1 MALGDFADYLRF
13 AEKGVQ
19 GFGSGKCWA
28 CIRAATESLGI
39 DGSLRMP
46 FVGNALLST
55 KHVLYTAIIF
65 GWPKEYSSMRV
76 PKAKSEVSFESHLVT
91 CTKTGTS
98 LQQLTCRLWRF
109 CRSLRIFHVSLG
121 AIFNSIQ
128 SGPS

>member
-1 MALGDFADYLRF
+1 LIFLAMALGDFADYLRF

-76 PKAKSEVSFESHLVT
+76 PKAKSEDLSNRIWSHALKQAPA
-91 CTKTGTS
+91 C
-98 LQQLTCRLWRF
+98 
-109 CRSLRIFHVSLG
+109 
-121 AIFNSIQ
+121 NN
-128 SGPS
+128 